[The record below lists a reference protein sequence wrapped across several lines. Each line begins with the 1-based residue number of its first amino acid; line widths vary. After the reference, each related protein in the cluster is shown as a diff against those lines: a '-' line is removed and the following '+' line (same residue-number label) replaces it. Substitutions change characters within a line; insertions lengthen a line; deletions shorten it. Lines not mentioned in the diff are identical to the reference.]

1 MFSLSA
7 LVLAAHVSVDVT
19 ANRHLISEG
28 IYGVTFASDA
38 QLTRLGLSLRRFGGN
53 AYSRYNFQA
62 QTTNEGGDNVWF
74 RNRVLSDGG
83 PDFADNFLD
92 VTRDAGLDVMLE
104 LPLLGFVA
112 KPGSATSPPWTCGF
126 SVAKYGA
133 QRTTAPDDANCGD
146 GFKPDGGRLTGNDP
160 LDTSIAIDAGFLAS
174 WVQHVSGRARYYD
187 LGNQPAL
194 WNSTHYDIHPDPSS
208 YAEISAKLSES
219 SAVVKANDPQAKT
232 LGPSEWGWLNYFD
245 SAAGDRMSAGIDF
258 VPFYL
263 REAQLLEVA
272 RGVRQLDYLDLHVY
286 PQAASPNTGAIIN
299 GDTTA
304 ATNALRLRS
313 TAILWDPNYVVE
325 SWESCCFDNVLRIIP
340 RMRDWIATQYPG
352 TGVSFSSYGWGA
364 YNHITGALAQ
374 ADVLG
379 IFAREAVDLA
389 TLDAPP
395 FDGQRI
401 EDAFLL
407 YRNYDNAGARFG
419 QTSVS
424 ATSDDLSNVTTYAAF
439 TGQTVTVVLINKN
452 PALSQ
457 QADVVL
463 PGVST
468 GTWRVFGF
476 SNISRLNALNTGTLS
491 TAGGTITLVL
501 PPYSA
506 QVLELVAD
514 QPLPTMSPDAG
525 TPDAGTIDAG
535 MMDAG
540 SPDSGEPDA
549 GMMDAGQ
556 PDSGTPDSGAPD
568 AGPADSGTPD
578 SGLADAGPRDAGS
591 PDGGN
596 MMMNPSSCGCHASA
610 APLFSLALLSLL
622 RRRRR

>member
-28 IYGVTFASDA
+28 IYGATFATDA
-38 QLTRLGLSLRRFGGN
+38 QLTRLGLSLRRVGGN

-62 QTTNEGGDNVWF
+62 QTTNEGGDNAWF

-83 PDFADNFLD
+83 PDFADHLID
-92 VTRDAGLDVMLE
+92 TARDAGADLMLE

-112 KPGSATSPPWTCGF
+112 KPGSATAPPWTCGF

-133 QRTTAPDDANCGD
+133 QRTVAPDDANCGD
-146 GFKPDGGRLTGNDP
+146 GFPNPPLPDGGRVTGNDP

-174 WVQHVSGRARYYD
+174 WVQHVNGRARYWD

-194 WNSTHYDIHPDPSS
+194 WNSTHYDVHPNPSS
-208 YAEISAKLSES
+208 YAEISAKLAEG
-219 SAVVKANDPQAKT
+219 SAVVKGNDPQAKT

-263 REAQLLEVA
+263 HEASLLAVS
-272 RGVRQLDYLDLHVY
+272 RGGVRQLDYLDLHVY
-286 PQAASPNTGAIIN
+286 PQAASPNAGAIVS
-299 GDTTA
+299 GDTSA

-313 TAILWDPNYVVE
+313 TAILWDPNYIVE
-325 SWESCCFDNVLRIIP
+325 SWEACCFDNVQRIIP
-340 RMRDWIATQYPG
+340 RMRDWIAAQYPG

-364 YNHITGALAQ
+364 YDHITGALAQ

-395 FDGQRI
+395 FEGQRV

-407 YRNYDNAGARFG
+407 YRNYDSAGARFG
-419 QTSVS
+419 QTSVG
-424 ATSDDLSNVTTYAAF
+424 AVSDDPGNVTTYAAF

-452 PALSQ
+452 STLSEE
-457 QADVVL
+457 ADVVL
-463 PGVST
+463 PNVST
-468 GTWRVFGF
+468 GTWRTFGF
-476 SNISRLNALNTGTLS
+476 SNISPLGALTTGTLS
-491 TAGGTITLVL
+491 TAGGTITLAL
-501 PPYSA
+501 APYSA
-506 QVLELVAD
+506 TVLEFVAD
-514 QPLPTMSPDAG
+514 QPLPTMAPDAG
-525 TPDAGTIDAG
+525 TPDAGAPDAG
-535 MMDAG
+535 EPDGGSMDAG
-540 SPDSGEPDA
+540 PS
-549 GMMDAGQ
+549 
-556 PDSGTPDSGAPD
+556 DSGTPDSGAPD
-568 AGPADSGTPD
+568 SGTADSGTADSGTPD
-578 SGLADAGPRDAGS
+578 AGPQDSGTPDAGN
-591 PDGGN
+591 N
-596 MMMNPSSCGCHASA
+596 MMKSSCGCQASA